1 MKPKLLLK
9 IASSLLL
16 LHLLGHLMGT
26 FAWKKF
32 TEPVKEEVVRQMTE
46 NKFPFMGADRSMA
59 NSMDGFC
66 WAVSIALVFFALVL
80 WMIAEEKT
88 TMSNLS
94 KKILGTI
101 AICLFLWSIDEFIFF
116 FPLAAIMSLLAALFS
131 AWGLYGLQ
139 TAKTTS

>member
-26 FAWKKF
+26 FAWKKS
-32 TEPVKEEVVRQMTE
+32 TEPVKEEVVRQMTV

-66 WAVSIALVFFALVL
+66 WAVSIALLFFALVL
-80 WMIAEEKT
+80 WLIAEEKPFP
-88 TMSNLS
+88 SNLS
-94 KKILGTI
+94 KKILTTI
-101 AICLFLWSIDEFIFF
+101 SICLFCWSIDEFIFF
-116 FPLAAIMSLLAALFS
+116 FPLAALMSLFAAILS

-139 TAKTTS
+139 TAKTNN